1 MRKNS
6 MEFQTKSMESL
17 PAGVWEDVGMSRN
30 TVEFRT
36 KAMKSLPAGV
46 WGKPWN
52 AKEYNGIPMEFQYK
66 SMESLPAEVTWHNSE
81 AMGPET
87 WQKVW

>member
-1 MRKNS
+1 
-6 MEFQTKSMESL
+6 MESL

-52 AKEYNGIPMEFQYK
+52 AKEYNGIPIQIDGIAARRGHLAQFRSHGARNVAKAM
-66 SMESLPAEVTWHNSE
+66 VTVHKTYGN
-81 AMGPET
+81 
-87 WQKVW
+87 

>member
-17 PAGVWEDVGMSRN
+17 PAGVWEDVAMSRN

-52 AKEYNGIPMEFQYK
+52 AKEYDGIPIQIDGIAARRRHLTVQK
-66 SMESLPAEVTWHNSE
+66 PC
-81 AMGPET
+81 MGPQM